1 LSGLIPEN
9 YLEKVYAGFLGM
21 NVGIRLGAPLE
32 PNEWSYEKIKEIHGD
47 IRGYIK
53 DYKTFSADDDAN
65 GPVYFIRALMDD
77 ARGRELTPQ
86 DVARAWLNYSRE
98 GIGMFWW
105 GGDQIST
112 EHTAYL
118 NLKRGIPAPQSGSA
132 EVNGII
138 MAEQIGGQIFID
150 TWGLLFPNNIKKAAD
165 YAEIAASV
173 SHDKNGLYGARFM
186 AACISKAFLAES
198 VDDIIEAGL
207 SVIPKDSTYYSVVQA
222 VIDFYQ
228 KNPEEEDFRKCR
240 KYLEE
245 EWGYDKY
252 TGVCH
257 IIPNAGVC
265 ALALLY
271 GKGDLARTVEIATMC
286 SWDTDC
292 NAGNVGT
299 ILGVFAGID
308 GIPNHYRKPINDM
321 IATSSVSGYLNVLDI
336 PTFCKELAVL
346 GYEVNGVE
354 SPRWLVESIRNGEVY
369 FDFSLP
375 GSTHGF
381 KTNNSFKTL
390 LRPCG
395 DVGIEAVNGSLS
407 VLFDRFIEGDSSKV
421 FYKPFYRREEFNDEK
436 YKPTFAPTAY
446 SGQTVSAKIFMDK
459 WQGGADVYLTPY
471 IRNSFTKEDL
481 KLDRV
486 VLRHQVWLDIEFVI
500 PETDGAL
507 IDEVGF
513 IVESPSPTDN
523 RSFGKFYIGEFRIF
537 GNANYSID
545 FAKQAI
551 EFKCVTPFAH
561 HRGDWTL
568 EGGILKASAGE
579 EDTSSFTGNYYGR
592 DLELEVSLQPVTGVS
607 HGVIFRAM
615 GTERYYWAGFDGA
628 NQVTLME
635 NNFGFN
641 RLKTVPYEWSTEKIF
656 DFKVFSYG
664 SAVQVE
670 INGELVLEFDGI
682 ENKYGMIGLGLLKKG
697 ETKFHRFHVKETNE

>member
-1 LSGLIPEN
+1 MLPKN
-9 YLEKVYAGFLGM
+9 YVERVYAGFLGM
-21 NVGIRLGAPLE
+21 NIGIRLGAPLE
-32 PNEWSYEKIKEIHGD
+32 PNEWSYEKIQEIHGD
-47 IRGYIK
+47 IRGYVK

-65 GPVYFIRALMDD
+65 GPVYFIRALIDD

-118 NLKRGIPAPQSGSA
+118 NLKKGIPAPKSGSA

-150 TWGLLFPNNIKKAAD
+150 TWGLLFPDNIQKAAD

-186 AACISKAFLAES
+186 AACISRAFSAES
-198 VDDIIEAGL
+198 MDDIIEAGL
-207 SVIPKDSTYYSVVQA
+207 SVIPKDSTYYAVVKA

-228 KNPEEEDFRKCR
+228 EHPEEEDFRKCR
-240 KYLEE
+240 QYLEN

-265 ALALLY
+265 ALALMY

-299 ILGVFAGID
+299 IAGVFAGLD
-308 GIPNHYRKPINDM
+308 AIPGHYRKPINDM

-346 GYEVNGVE
+346 GYQVNGLE
-354 SPRWLVESIRNGEVY
+354 APQRLVESIRNGEVY
-369 FDFSLP
+369 LDFTLP

-381 KTNNSFKTL
+381 KTNNAFKTL
-390 LRPCG
+390 LTPCN
-395 DVGIEAVNGSLS
+395 DLGIEERRGSLS
-407 VLFDRFIEGDSSKV
+407 VLFDRFIEGDSSKI
-421 FYKPFYRREEFNDEK
+421 FYKPFYRREDFNDEK
-436 YKPTFAPTAY
+436 YKPTFAPSAY
-446 SGQTVSAKIFMDK
+446 SGQKVSAKVYMDK

-471 IRNSFTKEDL
+471 VRNSYTKSDV
-481 KLDRV
+481 KLDSIT
-486 VLRHQVWLDIEFVI
+486 LNHQQWLDIEFVI

-513 IVESPSPTDN
+513 IVESPSPADN

-537 GNANYSID
+537 GNADYSID
-545 FAKQAI
+545 FAKQAM

-561 HRGDWTL
+561 HRGEWTL
-568 EGGILKASAGE
+568 ENGFMKAAAGE

-592 DLELEVSLQPVTGVS
+592 DLELDISFQPVSGKS
-607 HGVIFRAM
+607 HGVILRAI
-615 GTERYYWAGFDGA
+615 GTERYYWAGFDGD
-628 NQVTLME
+628 NQVSLIE
-635 NNFGFN
+635 NNFGFK
-641 RLKTVPYEWSTEKIF
+641 RLKTISYEWNHEAIYNVKAISKGT
-656 DFKVFSYG
+656 
-664 SAVQVE
+664 AVQIE
-670 INGELVLEFDGI
+670 INGERVLDFDGLGN
-682 ENKYGMIGLGLLKKG
+682 EYGMAGFGLLEKG
-697 ETKFHRFHVKETNE
+697 ETTVRSFHVKEMNK

>member
-1 LSGLIPEN
+1 MLPKN
-9 YLEKVYAGFLGM
+9 YVERVYAGFLGM
-21 NVGIRLGAPLE
+21 NIGIRLGAPLE
-32 PNEWSYEKIKEIHGD
+32 PNEWSYEKIQEIHGD
-47 IRGYIK
+47 IRGYVK

-65 GPVYFIRALMDD
+65 GPVYFIRALIDD

-118 NLKRGIPAPQSGSA
+118 NLKKGIPAPKSGSA

-150 TWGLLFPNNIKKAAD
+150 TWGLLFPDNIQKAAD

-186 AACISKAFLAES
+186 AACISRAFSAES
-198 VDDIIEAGL
+198 MDVIIEAGL
-207 SVIPKDSTYYSVVQA
+207 SVIPKDSTYYAVVKA

-228 KNPEEEDFRKCR
+228 EHPEEEDFRKCR
-240 KYLEE
+240 QYLEN

-265 ALALLY
+265 ALALMY

-299 ILGVFAGID
+299 IAGVFAGLD
-308 GIPNHYRKPINDM
+308 AIPGHYRKPINDM

-346 GYEVNGVE
+346 GYQVNGLE
-354 SPRWLVESIRNGEVY
+354 APQRLVESIRNGEVY
-369 FDFSLP
+369 LDFTLP

-381 KTNNSFKTL
+381 KTNNAFKTL
-390 LRPCG
+390 LTPCN
-395 DVGIEAVNGSLS
+395 DLGIEGRRGSLS
-407 VLFDRFIEGDSSKV
+407 VLFDRFIEGDSSKI
-421 FYKPFYRREEFNDEK
+421 FYKPFYRREDFNDEK
-436 YKPTFAPTAY
+436 YKPTFAPSAY
-446 SGQTVSAKIFMDK
+446 SGQKVSAKVYMDK

-471 IRNSFTKEDL
+471 VRNSYTKSDVR
-481 KLDRV
+481 LDSIT
-486 VLRHQVWLDIEFVI
+486 LNHQQWLDIEFVI

-513 IVESPSPTDN
+513 IVESPSPADN

-537 GNANYSID
+537 GNADYSID
-545 FAKQAI
+545 FAKQAMD
-551 EFKCVTPFAH
+551 FKCVTPFAH
-561 HRGDWTL
+561 HRGEWTL
-568 EGGILKASAGE
+568 ENGFMKAAAGE
-579 EDTSSFTGNYYGR
+579 GDTSSFTGNYYGR
-592 DLELEVSLQPVTGVS
+592 DLELDISFQPVSGKS
-607 HGVIFRAM
+607 HGVILRAI
-615 GTERYYWAGFDGA
+615 GTERYYWAGFDGD
-628 NQVTLME
+628 NQVSLIE
-635 NNFGFN
+635 NNFGFK
-641 RLKTVPYEWSTEKIF
+641 RLKTISYEWNHEAIYNVKAISKGT
-656 DFKVFSYG
+656 
-664 SAVQVE
+664 AVQIE
-670 INGELVLEFDGI
+670 INGERVLDFDGLGN
-682 ENKYGMIGLGLLKKG
+682 EYGMAGFGLLEKG
-697 ETKFHRFHVKETNE
+697 ETTVRSFHVKEMNK

>member
-1 LSGLIPEN
+1 MLPEN
-9 YLEKVYAGFLGM
+9 YVERVYAGFLGM
-21 NVGIRLGAPLE
+21 NIGIRLGAPLE
-32 PNEWSYEKIKEIHGD
+32 PNEWSYEKIQEIHGD
-47 IRGYIK
+47 IRGYVK

-65 GPVYFIRALMDD
+65 GPVYFIRALIDD

-118 NLKRGIPAPQSGSA
+118 NLKKGIPAPKSGSA

-150 TWGLLFPNNIKKAAD
+150 TWGLLFPDNIQKAAD

-186 AACISKAFLAES
+186 AACISRAFSAES
-198 VDDIIEAGL
+198 MDVIIEAGL
-207 SVIPKDSTYYSVVQA
+207 SVIPKDSTYYAVVKA

-228 KNPEEEDFRKCR
+228 EHPEEEDFRKCR
-240 KYLEE
+240 QYLEN

-265 ALALLY
+265 ALALMY

-299 ILGVFAGID
+299 IAGVFAGLD
-308 GIPNHYRKPINDM
+308 AIPGHYRKPINDM

-346 GYEVNGVE
+346 GYQVNGLE
-354 SPRWLVESIRNGEVY
+354 APQRLVESIRNGEVY
-369 FDFSLP
+369 LDFTLP

-381 KTNNSFKTL
+381 KTNNAFKTL
-390 LRPCG
+390 LTPCN
-395 DVGIEAVNGSLS
+395 DLGIEERRGSLS
-407 VLFDRFIEGDSSKV
+407 VLFDRFIEGDSSKI
-421 FYKPFYRREEFNDEK
+421 FYKPFYRREDFNDEK
-436 YKPTFAPTAY
+436 YKPTFAPSAY
-446 SGQTVSAKIFMDK
+446 SGQKVSAKVYMDK

-471 IRNSFTKEDL
+471 VRNSYTKSDV
-481 KLDRV
+481 KLDSIT
-486 VLRHQVWLDIEFVI
+486 LNHQQWLDIEFVI

-513 IVESPSPTDN
+513 IVESPSPPDN

-537 GNANYSID
+537 GNADYSID
-545 FAKQAI
+545 FAKQAM

-561 HRGDWTL
+561 HRGEWTL
-568 EGGILKASAGE
+568 ENGFMKAAAGE

-592 DLELEVSLQPVTGVS
+592 DLELDISFQPVSGKS
-607 HGVIFRAM
+607 HGVILRAI
-615 GTERYYWAGFDGA
+615 GTERYYWAGFDGD
-628 NQVTLME
+628 NQVSLIE
-635 NNFGFN
+635 NNFGFK
-641 RLKTVPYEWSTEKIF
+641 RLKTISYEWNHEAIYNVKAISKGT
-656 DFKVFSYG
+656 
-664 SAVQVE
+664 AVQIE
-670 INGELVLEFDGI
+670 INGERVLDFDGLGN
-682 ENKYGMIGLGLLKKG
+682 EYGMAGFGLLEKG
-697 ETKFHRFHVKETNE
+697 ETTVRSFHVKEMNK

>member
-1 LSGLIPEN
+1 MLPEN
-9 YLEKVYAGFLGM
+9 YVERVYAGFLGM
-21 NVGIRLGAPLE
+21 NIGIRLGAPLE
-32 PNEWSYEKIKEIHGD
+32 PNEWSYEKIQEIHGD
-47 IRGYIK
+47 IRGYVK

-65 GPVYFIRALMDD
+65 GPVYFIRALIDD

-118 NLKRGIPAPQSGSA
+118 NLKKGIPAPKSGSA

-150 TWGLLFPNNIKKAAD
+150 TWGLLFPDNIQKAAD

-186 AACISKAFLAES
+186 AACISRAFSAES
-198 VDDIIEAGL
+198 MDDIIEAGL
-207 SVIPKDSTYYSVVQA
+207 SVIPKDSTYYAVVKA

-228 KNPEEEDFRKCR
+228 EHPEEEDFRKCR
-240 KYLEE
+240 QYLEN

-265 ALALLY
+265 ALALMY

-299 ILGVFAGID
+299 IAGVFAGLD
-308 GIPNHYRKPINDM
+308 AIPGHYRKPINDM

-346 GYEVNGVE
+346 GYQVNGLE
-354 SPRWLVESIRNGEVY
+354 APQRLVESIRNGEVY
-369 FDFSLP
+369 LDFTLP

-381 KTNNSFKTL
+381 KTNNAFKTL
-390 LRPCG
+390 LTPCN
-395 DVGIEAVNGSLS
+395 DLGIEERRGSLS
-407 VLFDRFIEGDSSKV
+407 VLFDRFIEGDSSKI
-421 FYKPFYRREEFNDEK
+421 FYKPFYRREDFNDEK
-436 YKPTFAPTAY
+436 YKPTFAPSAY
-446 SGQTVSAKIFMDK
+446 SGQKVSAKVYMDK

-471 IRNSFTKEDL
+471 VRNSYTKSDV
-481 KLDRV
+481 KLDSIT
-486 VLRHQVWLDIEFVI
+486 LNHQQWLDIEFVI

-513 IVESPSPTDN
+513 IVESPSPADN

-537 GNANYSID
+537 GNADYSID
-545 FAKQAI
+545 FAKQAM

-561 HRGDWTL
+561 HRGEWTL
-568 EGGILKASAGE
+568 ENGFMKAAAGE

-592 DLELEVSLQPVTGVS
+592 DLELDISFQPVSGKS
-607 HGVIFRAM
+607 HGVILRAI
-615 GTERYYWAGFDGA
+615 GTERYYWAGFDGD
-628 NQVTLME
+628 NQVSLIE
-635 NNFGFN
+635 NNFGFK
-641 RLKTVPYEWSTEKIF
+641 RLKTISYEWNHEAIYNVKAISKGT
-656 DFKVFSYG
+656 
-664 SAVQVE
+664 AVQIE
-670 INGELVLEFDGI
+670 INGERVLDFDGLGN
-682 ENKYGMIGLGLLKKG
+682 EYGMAGFGLLEKG
-697 ETKFHRFHVKETNE
+697 ETTVRSFHVKEMNK

>member
-1 LSGLIPEN
+1 MLPEN
-9 YLEKVYAGFLGM
+9 YVERVYAGFLGM
-21 NVGIRLGAPLE
+21 NIGIRLGAPLE
-32 PNEWSYEKIKEIHGD
+32 PNEWSYEKIQEIHGD
-47 IRGYIK
+47 IRGYVK

-65 GPVYFIRALMDD
+65 GPVYFIRALIDD

-118 NLKRGIPAPQSGSA
+118 NLKKGIPAPKSGSA

-150 TWGLLFPNNIKKAAD
+150 TWGLLFPDNIQKAAD

-186 AACISKAFLAES
+186 AACISRAFSAES
-198 VDDIIEAGL
+198 MDDIIEAGL
-207 SVIPKDSTYYSVVQA
+207 SVIPKDSTYYAVVKA

-228 KNPEEEDFRKCR
+228 EHPEEEDFRKCR
-240 KYLEE
+240 QYLEN

-265 ALALLY
+265 ALALMY

-299 ILGVFAGID
+299 IAGVFAGLD
-308 GIPNHYRKPINDM
+308 AIPGHYRKPINDM

-346 GYEVNGVE
+346 GYQVNGLE
-354 SPRWLVESIRNGEVY
+354 APQRLVESIRNGEVY
-369 FDFSLP
+369 LDFTLP

-381 KTNNSFKTL
+381 KTNNAFKTL
-390 LRPCG
+390 LTPCN
-395 DVGIEAVNGSLS
+395 DLGIEERRGSLS
-407 VLFDRFIEGDSSKV
+407 VLFDRFIEGDSSKI
-421 FYKPFYRREEFNDEK
+421 FYKPFYRREDFNDEK
-436 YKPTFAPTAY
+436 YKPTFAPSAY
-446 SGQTVSAKIFMDK
+446 SGQKVSAKVYMDK

-471 IRNSFTKEDL
+471 VRNSYTKSDV
-481 KLDRV
+481 KLDSIT
-486 VLRHQVWLDIEFVI
+486 LNHQQWLDIEFVI

-513 IVESPSPTDN
+513 IVESPSPPDN

-537 GNANYSID
+537 GNADYSID
-545 FAKQAI
+545 FAKQAM

-561 HRGDWTL
+561 HRGEWTL
-568 EGGILKASAGE
+568 ENGFMKAAAGE

-592 DLELEVSLQPVTGVS
+592 DLELDISFQPVSGKS
-607 HGVIFRAM
+607 HGVILRAI
-615 GTERYYWAGFDGA
+615 GTERYYWAGFDGD
-628 NQVTLME
+628 NQVSLIE
-635 NNFGFN
+635 NNFGFK
-641 RLKTVPYEWSTEKIF
+641 RLKTISYEWNHEAIYNVKAISKGT
-656 DFKVFSYG
+656 
-664 SAVQVE
+664 AVQIE
-670 INGELVLEFDGI
+670 INGERVLDFDGLGN
-682 ENKYGMIGLGLLKKG
+682 EYGMAGFGLLEKG
-697 ETKFHRFHVKETNE
+697 ETTVRSFHVKEMNK

>member
-1 LSGLIPEN
+1 MLPEN
-9 YLEKVYAGFLGM
+9 YVERVYAGFLGM
-21 NVGIRLGAPLE
+21 NIGIRLGAPLE
-32 PNEWSYEKIKEIHGD
+32 PNEWSYEKIQEIHGD
-47 IRGYIK
+47 IRGYVK

-65 GPVYFIRALMDD
+65 GPVYFIRALIDD

-118 NLKRGIPAPQSGSA
+118 NLKKGIPAPKSGSA

-150 TWGLLFPNNIKKAAD
+150 TWGLLFPDNIQKAAD

-186 AACISKAFLAES
+186 AACISRAFSAES
-198 VDDIIEAGL
+198 MDVIIEAGL
-207 SVIPKDSTYYSVVQA
+207 SVIPKDSTYYAVVKA

-228 KNPEEEDFRKCR
+228 EHPEEEDFRKCR
-240 KYLEE
+240 QYLEN

-265 ALALLY
+265 ALALMY

-299 ILGVFAGID
+299 IAGVFAGLD
-308 GIPNHYRKPINDM
+308 AIPGHYRKPINDM

-346 GYEVNGVE
+346 GYQVNGLE
-354 SPRWLVESIRNGEVY
+354 APQRLVESIRNGEVY
-369 FDFSLP
+369 LDFTLP

-381 KTNNSFKTL
+381 KTNNAFKTL
-390 LRPCG
+390 LTPCN
-395 DVGIEAVNGSLS
+395 DLGIEERRGSLS
-407 VLFDRFIEGDSSKV
+407 VLFDRFIEGDSSKI
-421 FYKPFYRREEFNDEK
+421 FYKPFYRREDFNDEK
-436 YKPTFAPTAY
+436 YKPTFAPSAY
-446 SGQTVSAKIFMDK
+446 SGQKVSAKVYMDK

-471 IRNSFTKEDL
+471 VRNSYTKSDV
-481 KLDRV
+481 KLDSIT
-486 VLRHQVWLDIEFVI
+486 LNHQQWLDIEFVI

-513 IVESPSPTDN
+513 IVESPSPADN

-537 GNANYSID
+537 GNADYSID
-545 FAKQAI
+545 FAKQAM

-561 HRGDWTL
+561 HRGEWTL
-568 EGGILKASAGE
+568 ENGFMKAAAGE

-592 DLELEVSLQPVTGVS
+592 DLELDISFQPVSGKS
-607 HGVIFRAM
+607 HGVILRAI
-615 GTERYYWAGFDGA
+615 GTERYYWAGFDGD
-628 NQVTLME
+628 NQVSLIE
-635 NNFGFN
+635 NNFGFK
-641 RLKTVPYEWSTEKIF
+641 RLKTISYEWNHEAIYNVKAISKGT
-656 DFKVFSYG
+656 
-664 SAVQVE
+664 AVQIE
-670 INGELVLEFDGI
+670 INGERVLDFDGLGN
-682 ENKYGMIGLGLLKKG
+682 EYGMAGFGLLEKG
-697 ETKFHRFHVKETNE
+697 ETTVRSFHVKEMNK

>member
-1 LSGLIPEN
+1 MLPEN
-9 YLEKVYAGFLGM
+9 YLERVYAGFLGM

-32 PNEWSYEKIKEIHGD
+32 PNEWSYEKIQEIHGD
-47 IRGYIK
+47 IRGYVK

-77 ARGRELTPQ
+77 ARGRELAPQ

-118 NLKRGIPAPQSGSA
+118 NLKKGIPAPQSGSA
-132 EVNGII
+132 EVNGVI

-150 TWGLLFPNNIKKAAD
+150 TWGLLFPNNIQKAAD

-186 AACISKAFLAES
+186 AACISKAFSAKS
-198 VDDIIEAGL
+198 IDDIIEAGL
-207 SVIPKDSTYYSVVQA
+207 SVIPKDSTYYAVVKA

-228 KNPEEEDFRKCR
+228 KHPEEKDFRKCR
-240 KYLEE
+240 QYLEE

-265 ALALLY
+265 ALALMY

-299 ILGVFAGID
+299 IAGVFAGLD
-308 GIPNHYRKPINDM
+308 GIPGHYRMPINDM

-346 GYEVNGVE
+346 GYQVNGLEAPQRLME
-354 SPRWLVESIRNGEVY
+354 SVRNGEVY
-369 FDFSLP
+369 LDFTLP

-381 KTNNSFKTL
+381 KTNNGFKTL
-390 LRPCG
+390 LRPCS
-395 DVGIEAVNGSLS
+395 DVGIEEARGSLS

-446 SGQTVSAKIFMDK
+446 SGQKVSAKVFMDK

-471 IRNSFTKEDL
+471 ARNSFTKEDL
-481 KLDRV
+481 KLGSV
-486 VLRHQVWLDIEFVI
+486 TLSHQQWLDIEFFL

-513 IVESPSPTDN
+513 IVESPSPADN

-537 GNANYSID
+537 GNADYSID
-545 FAKQAI
+545 FTKQAL

-561 HRGDWTL
+561 HRGEWTL
-568 EGGILKASAGE
+568 ENGFMKAAAGE
-579 EDTSSFTGNYYGR
+579 EDASSFTGNYYGR
-592 DLELEVSLQPVTGVS
+592 DLELEISLQPVSGKS
-607 HGVIFRAM
+607 HGVILRAI
-615 GTERYYWAGFDGA
+615 GTERYYWAGFDGS
-628 NQVTLME
+628 NQVSLIE
-635 NNFGFN
+635 NNFGFK
-641 RLKTVPYEWSTEKIF
+641 RLKTVSYEWNHEAIYN
-656 DFKVFSYG
+656 FK
-664 SAVQVE
+664 AVSKGAAAQLE
-670 INGELVLEFDGI
+670 INGEPVLDFDGL
-682 ENKYGMIGLGLLKKG
+682 ENEYGMIGLGLLEKG
-697 ETKFHRFHVKETNE
+697 ETKVQRFHVKETNK